1 VIPMS
6 DTETFET
13 VSDVPDSDEWVL
25 VTGSHERDIILD
37 HIREDPS
44 DWSHGSLFVRSYE
57 GAYTDVLF
65 FGGTV
70 PYLNKDV
77 TRVL

>member
-1 VIPMS
+1 MS
-6 DTETFET
+6 DTQPFET
-13 VSDVPDSDEWVL
+13 VSDVPDSDAWQL
-25 VTGSHERDIILD
+25 VTGSHERDIILE
-37 HIREDPS
+37 HIGEYPE
-44 DWSHGSLFVRSYE
+44 DWSHGGLFVRSCE

-70 PYLNKDV
+70 PYLHKDV